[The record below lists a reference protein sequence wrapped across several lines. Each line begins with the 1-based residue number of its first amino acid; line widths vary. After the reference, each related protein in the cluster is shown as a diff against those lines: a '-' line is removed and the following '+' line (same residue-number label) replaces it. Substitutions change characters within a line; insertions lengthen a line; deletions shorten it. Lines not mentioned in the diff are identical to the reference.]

1 MFFLLSKILD
11 VFLAPITWAMVCF
24 AVAVPWRRPRRPLR
38 AWRRQRIAGVLG
50 FVLLFGFASRPVA
63 NALTYHLERA
73 TRSTI
78 RPDVTYDAVVLL
90 GGISDEHVVA
100 EMHQPAYNDNVER
113 LVATHRLLADGRARF
128 AIISGAPEDPGLA
141 AYSEARALAQQLV
154 DWGIDPAR
162 ILLEERARNT
172 YENAVYSK
180 AVAEAHGLKS
190 VVIVTSAFH
199 MRRAEEC
206 FVAAHFPVDT
216 FMVDFRVPT
225 ERHFSSEWLMPR
237 ASYLYQSS
245 AMLRELFGFWIYRLR
260 GYASP
265 SG

>member
-1 MFFLLSKILD
+1 MFFFLSKILD
-11 VFLAPITWAMVCF
+11 VLLTPIVWALVCF
-24 AVAVPWRRPRRPLR
+24 ALAVPWRPRP
-38 AWRRQRIAGVLG
+38 AWRRQRFFGTLG
-50 FVLLFGFASRPVA
+50 LVILWVFASKPVA
-63 NALTYHLERA
+63 NVLTYRLERA
-73 TRSTI
+73 THSTM

-90 GGISDEHVVA
+90 GGISDERVLA

-113 LVATHRLLADGRARF
+113 LVATHRLLADGRARV
-128 AIISGAPEDPGLA
+128 AIISGAPEEPGLA

-180 AVAEAHGLKS
+180 EIASAQGLDR

-206 FVAAHFPVDT
+206 FHAAHFPVDT
-216 FMVDFRVPT
+216 FMVDYRVPT
-225 ERHFSSEWLMPR
+225 ERHVSSEWLMPR
-237 ASYLYQSS
+237 AAYLHQST
-245 AMLRELFGFWIYRLR
+245 AMLRELFGYWIYRLR
-260 GYASP
+260 GYAKP